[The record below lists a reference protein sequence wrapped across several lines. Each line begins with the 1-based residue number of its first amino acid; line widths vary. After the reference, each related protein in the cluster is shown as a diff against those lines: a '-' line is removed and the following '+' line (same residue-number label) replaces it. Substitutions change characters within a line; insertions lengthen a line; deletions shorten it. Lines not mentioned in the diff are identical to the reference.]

1 MSVGTSQTNNKLQIA
16 FVDLRS
22 TISPFPGGIA
32 QLVERQLCKL
42 DVRGSNPLA
51 SILRSRRRSERRLSR
66 RSLGVGGPVRP
77 CERERGELRLGKPLM
92 HYVYILQ
99 SDTDERRFYTGLTN
113 DLRKRLRSHNAGHVA
128 HTAKWKP
135 WHLKTYVAFQ
145 SRTRAS
151 EFEQYFEVC
160 IRTGIREKRL

>member
-1 MSVGTSQTNNKLQIA
+1 
-16 FVDLRS
+16 
-22 TISPFPGGIA
+22 
-32 QLVERQLCKL
+32 
-42 DVRGSNPLA
+42 
-51 SILRSRRRSERRLSR
+51 
-66 RSLGVGGPVRP
+66 
-77 CERERGELRLGKPLM
+77 M

-99 SDTDERRFYTGLTN
+99 SDADERRFYTGLTD
-113 DLRKRLRSHNAGHVA
+113 DLRKRLQSHNAGRVP